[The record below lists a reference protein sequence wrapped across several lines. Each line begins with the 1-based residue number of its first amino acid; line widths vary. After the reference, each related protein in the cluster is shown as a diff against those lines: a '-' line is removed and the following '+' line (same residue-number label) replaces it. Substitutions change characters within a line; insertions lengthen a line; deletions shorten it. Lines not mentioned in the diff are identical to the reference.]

1 MTPNPQDAQAQPPI
15 SVVVPVRDRAA
26 LVCQTLDSILAQQWP
41 SLEII
46 VVDDGSTDDTAAVVS
61 SRYGGRVRLLV
72 QPGSGPSAA
81 RNAGLALASGE
92 FLMAFDSD
100 DLMLPGSLA
109 PLAQALAQDPSAD
122 AAYGSLVH
130 ERRNGTRTPVE
141 PHGWPSGDLF
151 PHIPGGLR
159 IRHSSILFRRRLLPE
174 GGALYDPLAFKREDT
189 LAVYRLLATGRFVPA
204 CVPVTLLRAVAG
216 RARQQYA
223 YAALLEAGV
232 GPVQRLLR
240 DPVVGGRFRS
250 MRDFLL
256 GQHCR
261 HLLGAAYKMHEW
273 SLYRQYFALT
283 RRYRPRSVR
292 SLRLVARYLLSCLM
306 SVCEATPV
314 AKAWRHRR
322 RRR

>member
-1 MTPNPQDAQAQPPI
+1 MTPSPQEAQAQPTI
-15 SVVVPVRDRAA
+15 SVVVPVRNRAE

-61 SRYGGRVRLLV
+61 SRYAGRVRLLV
-72 QPGSGPSAA
+72 QPNAGPSAS

-92 FLMAFDSD
+92 FLMTFDSD
-100 DLMLPGSLA
+100 DLMLPGALA
-109 PLAQALAQDPSAD
+109 ALAQALIQEPSAD

-130 ERRNGTRTPVE
+130 ERKDGRRTLVE

-151 PHIPGGLR
+151 PLIPGRLR

-189 LAVYRLLATGRFVPA
+189 LAVYRLLASGRFVPA
-204 CVPVTLLRAVAG
+204 RVPVTLLRTVAG

-223 YAALLEAGV
+223 HAALLEAGL
-232 GPVQRLLR
+232 GPIERLLR
-240 DPVVGGRFRS
+240 DPVVGGRFQS
-250 MRDFLL
+250 MRDYLL

-261 HLLGAAYKMHEW
+261 HLLGAAYKMREW

-283 RRYRPRSVR
+283 RRFRPRSVR
-292 SLRLVARYLLSCLM
+292 SLRLVVRYLLSCFM
-306 SVCEATPV
+306 SAWEATP
-314 AKAWRHRR
+314 AARMWRR
-322 RRR
+322 RRRRR